1 MSGSAEDS
9 LPDSPY
15 LIDGYDIRQNYI
27 EKITEKPDIPLSHP
41 LGSFWRAQ
49 SAGWLFFALFGFVS
63 RILTFENLKLALYLT
78 IVLDTVGFLL
88 TAFAHALFHNR
99 IHQRVSLQI
108 VLTAMVLSVF
118 AGAVQMQVAEVV
130 RGGVALPSPSGLVM
144 GKFTIPL
151 IYYTLIFIGWSL
163 AYLWISAETN
173 ASKAQILRS
182 QAQEARLHAELN
194 QLRSQLDS
202 HFLFNALNTVA
213 MEIPENQQ
221 TALEM
226 TNRVAAYL
234 RYSLEHHDQRL
245 CPLVE
250 EIRAVQN
257 YLRIQEIRFEHEIE
271 CTYHVAPTVRQLSV
285 PHLILQPL
293 VENAVKHGRAAS
305 GLLSIE
311 LQAEGDGETLEIE
324 VRNSGRLSNVDRD
337 RPALGLANARR
348 RLELHYPGRYELS
361 LFQAGGVVIA
371 RLCLRGQPCYV

>member
-1 MSGSAEDS
+1 MEKNAEKSTISWPHS
-9 LPDSPY
+9 LD
-15 LIDGYDIRQNYI
+15 
-27 EKITEKPDIPLSHP
+27 
-41 LGSFWRAQ
+41 SFWRVQ
-49 SAGWLFFALFGFVS
+49 SAGWIFFALFGFVS
-63 RILTFENLKLALYLT
+63 RLLTFGNLKLALCLT
-78 IVLDTVGFLL
+78 IVLDTIGFFL
-88 TAFAHALFHNR
+88 TALAHALFRNR

-118 AGAVQMQVAEVV
+118 AGVVQMQVAEMV
-130 RGGVALPSPSGLVM
+130 RGGVSLPSPSGLVM

-163 AYLWISAETN
+163 AYLWISAEAH

-271 CTYHVAPTVRQLSV
+271 CAYHVAPTVCQFLV

-311 LQAEGDGETLEIE
+311 LRADGDFESLEIE
-324 VRNSGRLSNVDRD
+324 VRNSGTLVRNNRD
-337 RPALGLANARR
+337 RPAVGLANTHR

-361 LFQAGGVVIA
+361 LAEAGGIVIA
-371 RLCLRGQPCYV
+371 RLCLRGKPCYV